1 MKASQFLAI
10 TAATVLTAA
19 PAFANEAAQDPS
31 GSSKEAEETPVPT
44 TDAPTSDAPIAAK
57 AEKSKSGWQI
67 KPRWRLQYD
76 IADIDGPTGLAG
88 LGKFEDIR
96 RTQLG
101 VDIKM
106 PNGFS
111 ARVEGDFSADPIEFV
126 DAYIAWEGKGVSV
139 TAGQHKAL
147 TPLDDMTSDVNT
159 SFMERA
165 AFSTAFG
172 YGRRTGISAGIT
184 KGDFAVNGGVF
195 TDPLILL
202 NDVKSNSVSADFR
215 TYWSPKLGSTKVHL
229 AAAYHWRNLGDFSDS
244 TTRYRQR
251 PLVRITDTRYIS
263 TAGITVDKE
272 HRYGF
277 EAAAVNGRFHGA
289 SEVHWLKAERPGFT
303 DPTFFGGY
311 AEAGVF
317 LTNDS
322 RPLKAGTFGGIKP
335 KKPLGKGG
343 IGALQFNVR
352 YDYLDLNS
360 KGVTGGKQDG
370 YLASVIWTP
379 IENIRLLFNYA
390 RLDYTGAAIAV
401 AGDRDYAVDVI
412 GVRGQ
417 LTF

>member
-1 MKASQFLAI
+1 MKLTQFLAI
-10 TAATVLTAA
+10 SAATLLSSAPAFGNEDAKDQRVNGAAASEAA
-19 PAFANEAAQDPS
+19 PA
-31 GSSKEAEETPVPT
+31 
-44 TDAPTSDAPIAAK
+44 AAK
-57 AEKSKSGWQI
+57 VEKRKPTWQL

-76 IADIDGPTGLAG
+76 IADIDGPAG
-88 LGKFEDIR
+88 LPGLGRFEDIR

-111 ARVEGDFSADPIEFV
+111 ARVEGEFSTDPIEFV
-126 DAYIAWEGKGVSV
+126 DAYVAWDGKGINV
-139 TAGQHKAL
+139 TAGQQKPL
-147 TPLDDMTSDVNT
+147 TPLDDMTSDLNT

-172 YGRRTGISAGIT
+172 YGRRSGISAGIT

-195 TDPLILL
+195 TEPLIQL
-202 NDVKSNSVSADFR
+202 NDVKKNSVSADFR
-215 TYWSPKLGSTKVHL
+215 GYWSPKMGDTKLHL
-229 AAAYHWRNLGDFSDS
+229 AAAYHWRDMGDLELGS
-244 TTRYRQR
+244 TRYRQR
-251 PLVRITDTRYIS
+251 PVVRITDTRYIG
-263 TAGITVDKE
+263 TPTLRVEKE
-272 HRYGF
+272 HKYGL

-289 SEVHWLKAERPGFT
+289 AEVHWLKAERPGLA

-311 AEAGVF
+311 GEVGVF
-317 LTNDS
+317 LTKDS
-322 RPLKAGTFGGIKP
+322 RPLKGGAFGGIKP
-335 KKPLGKGG
+335 KKPLGNGG

-360 KGVTGGKQDG
+360 KGVIGGKQNG
-370 YLASVIWTP
+370 YLASAIWTP

-401 AGDRDYAVDVI
+401 AGDRNYAVDVI